1 MLKFFNKDE
10 CENHYK
16 FGKTLGQGSFATV
29 KQAIRK
35 GKKKGEEGGQ
45 KLAVKIIIKTALNSE
60 DKEALE
66 TEVAVMEKLKH
77 DHIVELVEVFDCT
90 ARFYMVMELCVGG
103 EMFDRIV
110 KKSMYTEDEAR
121 KCVAQMADAL
131 EYCHSQGIVH
141 RDIKPENL
149 LYARPD
155 PDETVKIADFGL
167 AHLLK
172 KDEHLKTACGTPGY
186 VAPEVLTGEGYG
198 TEVDM
203 WSIGVVVYILLC
215 GYPPFYDD
223 STAILFNM
231 IKKGEY
237 DFNPQY
243 WDAVSDSA
251 KDFISQL
258 LCVDPTARLSA
269 SGVKEHPWMKPD
281 KLQRELSMTT
291 MLPSVTRNLA
301 AYNAKRKFRGA
312 IMSVQVLNYLGA
324 ASNLASKPVT
334 EEAAAPAA
342 EEAAPAEGGGA
353 AAEEA

>member
-1 MLKFFNKDE
+1 MGWWAADCAPWAVDRGPSAVGCGLWARGAQCVRCAVQIARPLTTRHE
-10 CENHYK
+10 PTATYCGRRGPGCSRPSLRPSQALHLIHPPLCSPLHCP
-16 FGKTLGQGSFATV
+16 TLPYQ
-29 KQAIRK
+29 
-35 GKKKGEEGGQ
+35 
-45 KLAVKIIIKTALNSE
+45 
-60 DKEALE
+60 
-66 TEVAVMEKLKH
+66 
-77 DHIVELVEVFDCT
+77 

-131 EYCHSQGIVH
+131 EYCHGQGIVH

-269 SGVKEHPWMKPD
+269 SGVKEV
-281 KLQRELSMTT
+281 R
-291 MLPSVTRNLA
+291 A
-301 AYNAKRKFRGA
+301 
-312 IMSVQVLNYLGA
+312 
-324 ASNLASKPVT
+324 
-334 EEAAAPAA
+334 
-342 EEAAPAEGGGA
+342 
-353 AAEEA
+353 

>member
-29 KQAIRK
+29 KQATRK
-35 GKKKGEEGGQ
+35 GKKKDQEPGQ
-45 KLAVKIIIKTALNSE
+45 KLAVKIIIKTALNQE
-60 DKEALE
+60 DKAALE

-77 DHIVELVEVFDCT
+77 ENIVELVEVFDCT

-131 EYCHSQGIVH
+131 DYCHSKGIVH

-243 WDAVSDSA
+243 WDAVSDEA
-251 KDFISQL
+251 KDFISKL
-258 LCVDPTARLSA
+258 LCVDSTQRLSA
-269 SGVKEHPWMKPD
+269 AQVKEHVWMNPGE
-281 KLQRELSMTT
+281 RERAHSMRTV
-291 MLPSVTRNLA
+291 LPSVTRNLA

-324 ASNLASKPVT
+324 AGNLHRPIG
-334 EEAAAPAA
+334 EEGAESGAAAEEPAAAAAA
-342 EEAAPAEGGGA
+342 EEAA
-353 AAEEA
+353 

>member
-1 MLKFFNKDE
+1 
-10 CENHYK
+10 
-16 FGKTLGQGSFATV
+16 
-29 KQAIRK
+29 
-35 GKKKGEEGGQ
+35 
-45 KLAVKIIIKTALNSE
+45 
-60 DKEALE
+60 
-66 TEVAVMEKLKH
+66 
-77 DHIVELVEVFDCT
+77 
-90 ARFYMVMELCVGG
+90 MVMELCVGG

-131 EYCHSQGIVH
+131 EYCHGQGIVH

-269 SGVKEHPWMKPD
+269 SGVKEVRAEQGVYTPWLARCLADARARTLSPLHAPPLLSTTHHMFLHHPPRSVAAPVD
-281 KLQRELSMTT
+281 EAGQAAAGALDDHNAPLSHPQPRRVQRQAQVPWRDHVGAGTQ
-291 MLPSVTRNLA
+291 LPWCGGQPREA
-301 AYNAKRKFRGA
+301 GRGGSGGGGSGTGGGWWCRGRRGVSSGRPGWA
-312 IMSVQVLNYLGA
+312 GGLGRAMRVGA
-324 ASNLASKPVT
+324 AGCIYFIFRNGLCTARF
-334 EEAAAPAA
+334 
-342 EEAAPAEGGGA
+342 
-353 AAEEA
+353 

>member
-1 MLKFFNKDE
+1 MLKFFNQDE
-10 CENHYK
+10 CEKYYK

-29 KQAIRK
+29 KQAVS
-35 GKKKGEEGGQ
+35 KKKGEGTT
-45 KLAVKIIIKTALNSE
+45 KLAVKIIIKTALSAE
-60 DKEALE
+60 DHEALE
-66 TEVAVMEKLKH
+66 TEVSVMEKLNH
-77 DHIVELVEVFDCT
+77 DNIVMLKEVFDCP
-90 ARFYMVMELCVGG
+90 ARFYMVMELCLGG

-121 KCVAQMADAL
+121 KCVVQMADAL
-131 EYCHSQGIVH
+131 EYCHDRGIVH

-149 LYARPD
+149 LYAGPD

-172 KDEHLKTACGTPGY
+172 KDEHLQTACGTPGY

-231 IKKGEY
+231 IKKGDY

-243 WDAVSDSA
+243 WDAVSDDA
-251 KDFISQL
+251 KDFISRL
-258 LCVDPTARLSA
+258 LCVDASQRLTAA
-269 SGVKEHPWMKPD
+269 GVKDHPWMKPSAA
-281 KLQRELSMTT
+281 QRQASMNTELM
-291 MLPSVTRNLA
+291 SVTKNLA

-324 ASNLASKPVT
+324 AKAIMADN
-334 EEAAAPAA
+334 AATATAAA
-342 EEAAPAEGGGA
+342 EEAPAAAAGA
-353 AAEEA
+353 AAEEGA